1 MGLSKK
7 RKLHLARMT
16 ARAAESK
23 KARKIDVESQQKK
36 RFLRKQ
42 REEEDFWDEHE
53 DLRSESSSDES
64 RFDECSL
71 DEQSA
76 DEESLEVDNGRGD
89 NTQEGLGDNDGGVQL
104 EDEDPI
110 FRPVWKDNAGG
121 YLRGVRGCGSST
133 TEKRERQ
140 RKRELEKSAST
151 TRSIVDMF
159 SAQSNKNQSLDK
171 GPLST
176 SPPAPPPSKS
186 SKRKVKE
193 TRLESQTQAAQDL
206 GELLRLKTVQMDQY
220 GHVLDHKSHL
230 HLRHQMVQSF
240 LWMQLNKEKDNP
252 GLDRQSLA
260 RIVAHSFNRRA
271 YTGRK
276 VIHWECSW
284 MKTQKI
290 PCTKAGKH
298 SHTVS

>member
-1 MGLSKK
+1 MRLSKK
-7 RKLHLARMT
+7 RKLHLAQMT

-23 KARKIDVESQQKK
+23 KAWNIDVESQQKK

-42 REEEDFWDEHE
+42 REEEDFWDEYE
-53 DLRSESSSDES
+53 GLRSESSSDES

-71 DEQSA
+71 DERST
-76 DEESLEVDNGRGD
+76 DEESLEVDNRKGD
-89 NTQEGLGDNDGGVQL
+89 NTQEGLGDNNGGVQL

-121 YLRGVRGCGSST
+121 YLRGVRGFGSST

-159 SAQSNKNQSLDK
+159 SARSNKNQSLDK

-176 SPPAPPPSKS
+176 PLPAPPPSKS

-193 TRLESQTQAAQDL
+193 TQFESQTWAAQDL
-206 GELLRLKTVQMDQY
+206 GELLRLKTVQMDRY
-220 GHVLDHKSHL
+220 GHVLNHKSNL
-230 HLRHQMVQSF
+230 HLRNQMVQSF
-240 LWMQLNKEKDNP
+240 LWMQLNKKKDNP
-252 GLDRQSLA
+252 GLNRPSLA
-260 RIVAHSFNRRA
+260 
-271 YTGRK
+271 
-276 VIHWECSW
+276 
-284 MKTQKI
+284 
-290 PCTKAGKH
+290 
-298 SHTVS
+298 